1 MAIVDDACLVGLHA
15 MVNLSEGKLA
25 GSVLSLYSYVS
36 SRDTNQ
42 LAMIASQV
50 PLPIEPLFWLC
61 SLIDLLILR
70 LGLAL

>member
-25 GSVLSLYSYVS
+25 GSVLSLYYVS